1 MKKRISL
8 LVIALIMSMSLFSLT
23 VFASQDAALA
33 FDNDSSIELFVNDNA
48 ELVKTTGFK
57 YAVSNKETF
66 DGEGALAVSESYV
79 GNPIENSS
87 GGAYITA
94 DSLGLT
100 DFAGCTI
107 SAKLYPTATAMAVNP
122 EIVLYTDGMLY
133 LPTATTDFTA
143 DSWNDVTLVVPENC
157 NNTRFGFLVP
167 VKNTFSG
174 DVFYLDEV
182 VITRPDGSLV
192 SNVGDYAAPEE
203 GLSGDIDDTLAI
215 ILGAILVV
223 GVIAI
228 VILLIYLIVRRTKRY
243 H

>member
-1 MKKRISL
+1 MSFS
-8 LVIALIMSMSLFSLT
+8 ALP
-23 VFASQDAALA
+23 VFASDSAALA
-33 FDNDSSIELFVNDNA
+33 FDNDTGVKLFVNDNA
-48 ELVKTTGFK
+48 DLVKTTGFK
-57 YAVSNKETF
+57 YEISGKQTF

-79 GNPIENSS
+79 GGPIENSS

-94 DSLGLT
+94 DAFGLT

-107 SAKLYPTATAMAVNP
+107 TAKLYPTATAQTVNP

-133 LPTATTDFTA
+133 LPTATSEWTA

-167 VKNTFSG
+167 IKSTFSG

-182 VITRPDGSLV
+182 VITRTDGATV
-192 SNVGDYAAPEE
+192 ANVGDYVVPEE
-203 GLSGDIDDTLAI
+203 GLSGDIDDTVTIILTVVLAVGVVAI
-215 ILGAILVV
+215 IV
-223 GVIAI
+223 
-228 VILLIYLIVRRTKRY
+228 LLIYLIVRRTKRY